1 MGKGLLSGSGTYSL
15 SYNLPYWFYK
25 FVKKHPMREISD
37 TATTRLAMIEFYNQV
52 KDASVASRSFK
63 VSRKTLYKWIARYEK
78 SGKQLISLEDLP
90 KTPGAKRTNTLDF
103 KTELEIKHLREK
115 YIRLG
120 KVKLQI
126 LFKKQ
131 HNRFVS
137 QSHISYVIQ
146 KYNLYFD
153 PIAASRIRSKKIKDR
168 GAKKV
173 RINDINPK
181 DYLTEGKPFLFALDT
196 IVLYLPYGIK
206 RYILTAIEYEKK
218 IAYARCYKSKSSL
231 SVFDF
236 LLRLQALVDGTIAAV
251 LSDNGSEFALYFEE
265 ACRKLKILHIFTRIK
280 TPKDNAVDE
289 RFNRTIQEEF
299 METDEYFEPLLTQE
313 SLIEANRRLTEWLI
327 FYNFERPHQTLKY
340 KTPIEWYNSY
350 ELNGVLPM
358 YPTLTGTV
366 LCQKLW

>member
-1 MGKGLLSGSGTYSL
+1 
-15 SYNLPYWFYK
+15 
-25 FVKKHPMREISD
+25 MREISD

-358 YPTLTGTV
+358 YPTLMLTEI
-366 LCQKLW
+366 